1 MEQIK
6 VSDLATEFDIQY
18 TIVISELK
26 KIGVWVPSADTPVDP
41 DIAIRIRR
49 RLQFM
54 VESEQEELAK
64 AEKAKE
70 KKVVAAKA
78 KKSIKE
84 LGTAP
89 RRAAGKRVEEKPA
102 ETVLT
107 SSLKPRRGK
116 GVYRRPEEEPGV
128 EAAAAFETPPVEALP

>member
-49 RLQFM
+49 RLQLM
-54 VESEQEELAK
+54 VETEHEEQAR

-70 KKVVAAKA
+70 KKAPAVKA
-78 KKSIKE
+78 KKTIKE
-84 LGTAP
+84 LGQPRKGAGPQIESRKNRPTQLWP
-89 RRAAGKRVEEKPA
+89 RRSNRVVA
-102 ETVLT
+102 RASTVVPKKK
-107 SSLKPRRGK
+107 SAPN
-116 GVYRRPEEEPGV
+116 
-128 EAAAAFETPPVEALP
+128 